1 MPKPRRQM
9 SKYGVPASA
18 PVGAA
23 AASLRLGKRK
33 LKVRIVESSED
44 SDVEDIIE
52 QTGSVSLNAPPADVS
67 ASAASASAS
76 DEEPTYH
83 ELARTAQPQPQPQ
96 QQRKKREIV
105 ITDELREHMDDTG
118 IRCRKCGVKTKN
130 VNIVSEQIRGKSEGK
145 SRSALRADCSKC
157 GGRKFAFGKLAE

>member
-18 PVGAA
+18 AT
-23 AASLRLGKRK
+23 AASSRLGKRK
-33 LKVRIVESSED
+33 LKVRIVESSDD
-44 SDVEDIIE
+44 SGIEDIIE
-52 QTGSVSLNAPPADVS
+52 QTGAVSLNAPPSDVS
-67 ASAASASAS
+67 AAASASAS

-83 ELARTAQPQPQPQ
+83 ELARTAQQPQ

-105 ITDELREHMDDTG
+105 ITDELREHMDNAG
-118 IRCRKCGVKTKN
+118 IRCQKCGVKTKN
-130 VNIVSEQIRGKSEGK
+130 VNIISEQIRGKSEGK

>member
-1 MPKPRRQM
+1 M

-18 PVGAA
+18 AT
-23 AASLRLGKRK
+23 AASAASSRLGKRK

-52 QTGSVSLNAPPADVS
+52 QTGSVSLNAPPAA
-67 ASAASASAS
+67 ASPASASAS
-76 DEEPTYH
+76 EEEPTYH
-83 ELARTAQPQPQPQ
+83 ELARTAQP

-105 ITDELREHMDDTG
+105 ITDELREHMDDAG
-118 IRCRKCGVKTKN
+118 IRCQKCGVKTKN
-130 VNIVSEQIRGKSEGK
+130 VNIINEQIRGKSEGK